1 MPDIPRR
8 VLVVETEKEGRA
20 VLEAVL
26 AAQGYEVHAAA
37 HARRALDLCRTGN
50 FDVAIVDL
58 AIPGADGDPLWC
70 GLRDSDPDLSIIL
83 VTSEAD
89 IDSAYDAI
97 DVGAYDYLV
106 EPLAHQEV
114 TLRVDRAAERH
125 ELLALSRICQQ
136 DLESRIDE
144 RTHQI
149 SDGMQRLE
157 ASLAE
162 TRQARLE
169 AVCLL
174 SHISELHDECTG
186 NHLRRVSCYCQEVAR
201 GISCDEEFI
210 EQITYSSPLH
220 DIGKISTPP
229 EILRKPGKLTP
240 DEFEITSGNK
250 DLDRMCGGGFFRDSI
265 ILVSGA
271 TGAGKTLLTT
281 EFIAGAAEG
290 ERSLLFAFEES
301 REQFFRNAIG
311 WGIDLLAM
319 EDAGRLE
326 VVCEYPE
333 VAGPEDRLIR
343 MKSIIEEFKPSRVA
357 VDSLSAFE
365 PVSTRKSSREFVIG
379 LTSFIKHKEI
389 AGLFTATTPTL
400 VGGTSTTDAHMFPIT
415 DSIILLRYV
424 ELFGEMRRAI
434 TVLKMRGSMHDKDIR
449 EFSIDGDGMHIGK
462 PLRNV
467 IGILAGNPTI
477 VMPRE
482 AERVADLFK
491 EEAAQ
496 T

>member
-106 EPLAHQEV
+106 KPLAHQEV

-174 SHISELHDECTG
+174 SHISELHDEYTG

-265 ILVSGA
+265 IFASGA
-271 TGAGKTLLTT
+271 TGTGKTLLTT

-301 REQFFRNAIG
+301 RDELCRNALG
-311 WGIDLLAM
+311 WGIDLAEMEDQGRLKVICAYPEAAGIEEHLLRM
-319 EDAGRLE
+319 EDA
-326 VVCEYPE
+326 
-333 VAGPEDRLIR
+333 
-343 MKSIIEEFKPSRVA
+343 IEEFKPSRVA
-357 VDSLSAFE
+357 MDSLSALE
-365 PVSTRKSSREFVIG
+365 RVSSIRSFREFVIV
-379 LTSFIKHKEI
+379 LTSFIKHQEI
-389 AGLFTATTPTL
+389 TCLFTAATPTL
-400 VGGTSTTDAHMFPIT
+400 WGGTSITVAHISPIA
-415 DSIILLRYV
+415 DLIILLGYV
-424 ELFGEMRRAI
+424 EMYGEIRRDI

-467 IGILAGNPTI
+467 TGILVGNPTI
-477 VMPRE
+477 IAPGEV
-482 AERVADLFK
+482 ERVADQFK
-491 EEAAQ
+491 EEVAQ